1 MTYTL
6 IVGTKSYDLP
16 KKTLGIAEKMDGVV
30 ALDKNPRMNTRDKY
44 QSILNLEEELLGK
57 SNLEEILGAT
67 SLDDM
72 DLSEV
77 VITFRKIVDA
87 YNKPVQEYEIPAN
100 AEAFNRVPVDKLT
113 QLAAIVKAIPNN
125 KE

>member
-16 KKTLGIAEKMDGVV
+16 KKTLAIVEKLDGVV

-67 SLDDM
+67 SLDDV

-77 VITFRKIVDA
+77 VKIVDA
-87 YNKPVQEYEIPAN
+87 YNKPVQEYDRA
-100 AEAFNRVPVDKLT
+100 ASTEAFNRIPVEKLN
-113 QLAAIVKAIPNN
+113 QLAALVKAIPN
-125 KE
+125 KG

>member
-16 KKTLGIAEKMDGVV
+16 KKTLAIVEKLDGVV

-72 DLSEV
+72 YLSEV

-87 YNKPVQEYEIPAN
+87 YNKPVQEYDRA
-100 AEAFNRVPVDKLT
+100 ASTEAFNRIPVEKLN
-113 QLAAIVKAIPNN
+113 QLATLVKAIPN
-125 KE
+125 KG

>member
-16 KKTLGIAEKMDGVV
+16 KKTLAIVEKLDGVV

-67 SLDDM
+67 SLDDV

-87 YNKPVQEYEIPAN
+87 YNKPVQEYDRA
-100 AEAFNRVPVDKLT
+100 ASTEAFNRIPVEKLN
-113 QLAAIVKAIPNN
+113 QLAALVKAIPN
-125 KE
+125 KG

>member
-16 KKTLGIAEKMDGVV
+16 KKTLAIVEKLDGVV

-44 QSILNLEEELLGK
+44 QSILNLEEELLGR

-67 SLDDM
+67 SLDDV

-87 YNKPVQEYEIPAN
+87 YNKPVQEYDRA
-100 AEAFNRVPVDKLT
+100 ASTEAFNRIPVEKLN
-113 QLAAIVKAIPNN
+113 QLAALVKAIPN
-125 KE
+125 KG

>member
-87 YNKPVQEYEIPAN
+87 YNKPVQEYERTAN

>member
-6 IVGTKSYDLP
+6 IVGTKSNDLP
-16 KKTLGIAEKMDGVV
+16 KKTLAIVEKLDGVV

-67 SLDDM
+67 SLDDV

-87 YNKPVQEYEIPAN
+87 YNKPVQEYDRA
-100 AEAFNRVPVDKLT
+100 ASTEAFNRIPVEKLN
-113 QLAAIVKAIPNN
+113 QLAALVKAIPN
-125 KE
+125 KG

>member
-1 MTYTL
+1 MIYTL

-16 KKTLGIAEKMDGVV
+16 KKTLAIVEKLDGVV
-30 ALDKNPRMNTRDKY
+30 VLDKNPRMNTRDKY

-67 SLDDM
+67 SLDDV
-72 DLSEV
+72 DLSVV

-87 YNKPVQEYEIPAN
+87 YNKPVQEYDRA
-100 AEAFNRVPVDKLT
+100 ASTEAFNRIPVEKLS
-113 QLAAIVKAIPNN
+113 QLAALVKAIPD
-125 KE
+125 KG

>member
-16 KKTLGIAEKMDGVV
+16 KKTLVIVEKLDGVV

-67 SLDDM
+67 SLDDV

-87 YNKPVQEYEIPAN
+87 YNKPVQEYDRAVST
-100 AEAFNRVPVDKLT
+100 EAFNRIPVEKLN
-113 QLAAIVKAIPNN
+113 QLATLVKAIPN
-125 KE
+125 KG

>member
-16 KKTLGIAEKMDGVV
+16 KKTLAIVEKLDGVV

-57 SNLEEILGAT
+57 IISKRFWVL
-67 SLDDM
+67 
-72 DLSEV
+72 
-77 VITFRKIVDA
+77 
-87 YNKPVQEYEIPAN
+87 
-100 AEAFNRVPVDKLT
+100 RVWMT
-113 QLAAIVKAIPNN
+113 WTYQR
-125 KE
+125 

>member
-16 KKTLGIAEKMDGVV
+16 KKTLAIVEKLDGVV

-57 SNLEEILGAT
+57 NNLEEILGAT
-67 SLDDM
+67 SLDDV

-87 YNKPVQEYEIPAN
+87 YNKPVQEYDRA
-100 AEAFNRVPVDKLT
+100 ASTEAFNRIPVEKLNQMAT
-113 QLAAIVKAIPNN
+113 LVKAIPN
-125 KE
+125 KG